1 MKPEDLSKAKEFA
14 FQFWALEKDFVK
26 IVPRSAEREL
36 IKRLVVLEDKPLEHR
51 SESEQWEI
59 EAIMEK
65 LADRPPYRKVA
76 YPLGPIQPLRAPQN
90 AVERAVQNEPQ
101 IRASLAALDNLT
113 EGLGRLPQ
121 PVTFQVVDGY
131 RPMLERAAALA
142 RAERPR
148 RTFVERIKTFFRRLF
163 KRNTSSQPESVTV
176 ASLTAEY
183 RRLSREEL
191 MDHLDAVLAAT
202 KLTKE

>member
-1 MKPEDLSKAKEFA
+1 MKTEDLSKAKEFA

-65 LADRPPYRKVA
+65 LADRPPYRKVS
-76 YPLGPIQPLRAPQN
+76 YPLGAIQPLRSPQN
-90 AVERAVQNEPQ
+90 NVERAVQNEPQ
-101 IRASLAALDNLT
+101 IRASLEALDGLT

-121 PVTFQVVDGY
+121 PVSFRVVDGY

-142 RAERPR
+142 RAGRPR
-148 RTFVERIKTFFRRLF
+148 QTFVGRIKTFFRRLF